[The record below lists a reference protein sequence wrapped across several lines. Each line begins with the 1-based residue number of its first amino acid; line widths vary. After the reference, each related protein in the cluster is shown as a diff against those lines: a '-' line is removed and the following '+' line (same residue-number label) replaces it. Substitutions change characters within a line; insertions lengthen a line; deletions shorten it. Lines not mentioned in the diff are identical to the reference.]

1 MAASLESRVPFLDH
15 RLVEFT
21 ARLPERMKLR
31 RMTTKYVLRRGMKG
45 VLPEPILTRPKMGF
59 PAPVGAWFRGAYRS
73 VIEDYALSP
82 RSRERG
88 VFDPAF
94 VRNLVAEHQS
104 GARDHSQ
111 RLWSLVNFEMWA
123 RQFIDGEI
131 YGHRATEP
139 QRRVVGQK

>member
-1 MAASLESRVPFLDH
+1 
-15 RLVEFT
+15 
-21 ARLPERMKLR
+21 
-31 RMTTKYVLRRGMKG
+31 
-45 VLPEPILTRPKMGF
+45 
-59 PAPVGAWFRGAYRS
+59 

-123 RQFIDGEI
+123 RQFIDGETTSS
-131 YGHRATEP
+131 AAS
-139 QRRVVGQK
+139 RRLNLAVGFNPR